1 MCLTLS
7 LISYLGHFDDFG
19 SKHEIPK
26 NGPIHDEVD
35 ESFFKNVNY
44 YSIYNS
50 RPFLE
55 LESNELSLSSN
66 DGVVIGFYPK
76 GIIYRYDK
84 AGTQL
89 EPIYF
94 QSKNSR
100 ALTKSKDVYLT
111 DEVEIKMT
119 DTNLHADKVSILK
132 DGELINANQHVK
144 TLNTSSKNNDQILVN
159 ANSAIYRPREQYFEY
174 RENVEGII
182 KRKRLYEESLS
193 FKSDLMTVE
202 GSKSLASMTGNVSFK
217 KDNLEASANRGEVF
231 LENYNKRLKYYAL
244 YDDVRLQERLLH
256 TGKPLLRKAFAE
268 KLEGLISD
276 KKIILTGLPKV
287 FQEKDTIKGNRII
300 IRENVETV
308 EVDDANTNITL
319 KKEQEENSD
328 NNL

>member
-1 MCLTLS
+1 M
-7 LISYLGHFDDFG
+7 ISYLGHFDDFG

-26 NGPIHDEVD
+26 SGPVHDEVD

-44 YSIYNS
+44 YSIDHS
-50 RPFLE
+50 LPFIE

-66 DGVVIGFYPK
+66 DGVVIGFNPK

-84 AGTQL
+84 SGTEL

-100 ALTKSKDVYLT
+100 ALTKTKDIYLT

-119 DTNLHADKVSILK
+119 DTNLLADKVSILK
-132 DGELINANQHVK
+132 DGELLNANDHVK
-144 TLNTSSKNNDQILVN
+144 TLNTSGKNNDQILVN
-159 ANSAIYRPREQYFEY
+159 ADSAVYRPQEQYFEY
-174 RENVEGII
+174 RNHVDGVI

-193 FKSDLMTVE
+193 FKTDLLTVE
-202 GSKSLASMTGNVSFK
+202 GIKSLATMTGNVSFK
-217 KDNLEASANRGEVF
+217 KDNLDASANRGDVF

-244 YDDVRLQERLLH
+244 YDDVKLQERLLH
-256 TGKPLLRKAFAE
+256 AGKPLLRKAFSE
-268 KLEGLISD
+268 KLEGFISD

-328 NNL
+328 SNL